1 MFLNIFEIFVTD
13 LAPLELESGLDSF
26 LSPRGWGGGAGAG
39 MGEVEPLVARL
50 LTLSTELL
58 LGLRHVEL

>member
-1 MFLNIFEIFVTD
+1 MNIFEIFVTD
-13 LAPLELESGLDSF
+13 LAPLELERGLDSF

-50 LTLSTELL
+50 LTLDTELL